1 MIPRTR
7 YHAPIPMKR
16 PSLRIF
22 MAIMA
27 CALLPS
33 CAGYELGGR
42 KPKSL
47 AGVERIAVPMFGNAT
62 QHPRAEA
69 LATSAVADALI
80 RDGAYRIASVQDADA
95 VLEGRISAIDYS
107 TVRGTRFDTLLAEE
121 FRNTVTLSWTLRD
134 ARDPTRVLA
143 RGQSNGTSQ
152 LFRDSNLQT
161 ARNNALNDA
170 LENAADSLVSRIADG
185 F

>member
-1 MIPRTR
+1 MIHRDLIR
-7 YHAPIPMKR
+7 LL
-16 PSLRIF
+16 SS
-22 MAIMA
+22 AI
-27 CALLPS
+27 ALAFIAS

-42 KPKSL
+42 KPGSL
-47 AGVERIAVPMFGNAT
+47 AGVERIAVPMLTNDT

-69 LATSAVADALI
+69 QATSAVADALI
-80 RDGAYRIASVQDADA
+80 RDGTYRVSAIQDADA
-95 VLEGRISAIDYS
+95 VFEGVVQKIEYS

-121 FRNTVTLSWTLRD
+121 FRNTVTLKWQLLD
-134 ARDPTRVLA
+134 ARDPTRILA
-143 RGQSNGTSQ
+143 RGTSSGSSQ

-170 LENAADSLVSRIADG
+170 LESAAESMVSRIADG

>member
-1 MIPRTR
+1 
-7 YHAPIPMKR
+7 MK
-16 PSLRIF
+16 SALFRILA
-22 MAIMA
+22 AIAVPA
-27 CALLPS
+27 CLVS

-42 KPKSL
+42 KPQSL
-47 AGVERIAVPMFGNAT
+47 AGIERIAVPMFSNAT

-69 LATSAVADALI
+69 LATSAVASAI
-80 RDGAYRIASVQDADA
+80 TKDGTYRIASGDRADA
-95 VLEGRISAIDYS
+95 VLEGTLRTIDYS

-121 FRNTVTLSWTLRD
+121 FRNTVTIQWQLRD
-134 ARDPTRVLA
+134 ARDPTRILA
-143 RGQSNGTSQ
+143 RGTSQGSSQ

-170 LENAADSLVSRIADG
+170 LESAAESLVSRIADS